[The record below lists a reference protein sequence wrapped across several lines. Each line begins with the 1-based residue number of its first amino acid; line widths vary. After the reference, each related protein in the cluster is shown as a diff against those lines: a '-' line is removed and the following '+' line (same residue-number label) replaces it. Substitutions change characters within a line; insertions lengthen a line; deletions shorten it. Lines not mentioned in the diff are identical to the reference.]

1 MNQATQERKQREAQ
15 LSEKRRK
22 TALHEA
28 GHAVIARAA
37 GFTVNEVSLHEEGG
51 GVCWVEARTRTTPED
66 IKRELSWVLAGRL
79 AVALEAGEYL
89 SNLSLQDIVE
99 REANPSWPGSSSR
112 GLRGYRRSL
121 EEILPAHRAPDGWL
135 ADWLPVIRDE
145 TARVLRER
153 WSEVVDLAT
162 RLGKHGRVDLA
173 EARST
178 SPRRKP
184 QWARMNTTFTADP
197 LRRSGPRLQP
207 NEIARCLRFV
217 ADTTGAASEKAK
229 VQSFLYETGYEVEYQ

>member
-1 MNQATQERKQREAQ
+1 MNG
-15 LSEKRRK
+15 SEKRRR

-51 GVCWVEARTRTTPED
+51 GVCWVEARTRTSPED

-79 AVALEAGEYL
+79 AVALDANEYL
-89 SNLSLQDIVE
+89 TSLSLHEIVE
-99 REANPSWPGSSSR
+99 REANADWPGSSSR

-121 EEILPAHRAPDGWL
+121 EELLPAHRTADSWL
-135 ADWLPVIRDE
+135 DDWLPVVRDE
-145 TARVLRER
+145 TARVLTAR
-153 WSEVVDLAT
+153 WGEVVELAT
-162 RLGKHGRVDLA
+162 RLMRHGRVDLG

-178 SPRRKP
+178 PARRKP
-184 QWARMNTTFTADP
+184 QWARMRAFTDP
-197 LRRSGPRLQP
+197 LRRNEPRLQP
-207 NEIARCLRFV
+207 VEIARCLRFL